1 LELRSTINFTE
12 KNGRRAVLFFFAAFL
27 VTGLLIFKD
36 YGISWD
42 EEFQW
47 KNNGAVNYDFI
58 VHGNKQALLDG
69 ADKYHGPAFE
79 LLLTGVEK
87 LFRLNDTRCIFLVRH
102 LLTFLTFYLS
112 AIIFYLLAFR
122 IFHKRLLALT
132 GAVFYVLSPHIF
144 SHAFYNSKDI
154 VFLSLFTAGIYCML
168 LFLEKA
174 TLLRAFI
181 FALVTAFTI
190 DVRIIGIL
198 IPTVFMYLIFT
209 GWLWRKQVVEWKPV
223 LLYFLCLVPLII
235 LFWPVL
241 WIDPLFHFREAL
253 KENSHYPWDDPV
265 LYFGRE
271 YTPTSLPWHYLFFW
285 MFVSRPVI
293 YSLFFLCGVSAL
305 IWQLFRKPFLFIRNH
320 VNGQIVLC
328 WFFFPLL
335 AMLVFKSPAF
345 DTGRHLY
352 FLHGAFVLQ
361 MLFGL
366 QRLWEFAARRKIA
379 SVALSGLTA
388 LSLILLVVNMFRL
401 HPYEHLY
408 FNITQG
414 TDEARIKSRFEYDY
428 WGLSQRALLERLLN
442 SDPSERIVVQA
453 EHLPGRTNAYL
464 LPAAERGRIRFA
476 DGTRHPD
483 YFLVDY
489 RWKKEGDYPFHTEVF
504 SEMNGNAKVATLLKV
519 HSAEE
524 LYKMHGKTIM
534 TDRDA
539 TQNGDTL
546 AFNSMEK
553 LAGNSRLLLKVFF
566 SMRAD
571 PGATGWYVTRLET
584 KEGRPYFWYPL
595 YTLRA
600 EGPDSPGEI
609 HGALELPLIRNKDDK
624 MKIFF
629 ESAAKRKVSVEDVQ
643 ISIEEQ
649 ESR

>member
-1 LELRSTINFTE
+1 MEPKNTIDFTE

-27 VTGLLIFKD
+27 ITGLLIFKD

-47 KNNGAVNYDFI
+47 KNNGAVNYDL
-58 VHGNKQALLDG
+58 VAHGNSAALLEG
-69 ADKYHGPAFE
+69 VDKYHGPAFE
-79 LLLTGVEK
+79 LLLTGIEK
-87 LFRLNDTRCIFLVRH
+87 LFRLNDTRSIFLVRH

-112 AIIFYLLAFR
+112 AVFFYLLAFR
-122 IFHKRLLALT
+122 IFHKRMLALL

-154 VFLSLFTAGIYCML
+154 VFLSLFTISIYCML
-168 LFLEKA
+168 QFLERR
-174 TLLRAFI
+174 TYLRAFI

-198 IPTVFMYLIFT
+198 IPGVFIYLLFT
-209 GWLWRKQVVEWKPV
+209 GWLRRKQAFEWKLV
-223 LLYFLCLVPLII
+223 LIYFLCLVPLII

-241 WIDPLFHFREAL
+241 WIDPLFHFKEAL
-253 KENSHYPWDDPV
+253 KENSHYPWDDRV
-265 LYFGRE
+265 LYFGKE

-285 MFVSRPVI
+285 MFVSRPVL
-293 YSLFFLCGVSAL
+293 YTVFFLLGVSSLA
-305 IWQLFRKPFLFIRNH
+305 WKLFRKPLHFIRENTNEQ
-320 VNGQIVLC
+320 VVLC
-328 WFFFPLL
+328 WFFLPLL

-352 FLHGAFVLQ
+352 FLHGAFVLL

-366 QRLWEFAARRKIA
+366 QCLWQFAARRRIA
-379 SVALSGLTA
+379 AAALSGLTGI
-388 LSLILLVVNMFRL
+388 SLIFLVFSMCRL

-428 WGLSQRALLERLLN
+428 WGLSQRALLEQLLKA
-442 SDPSERIVVQA
+442 DPSERIVVQA

-464 LPAAERGRIRFA
+464 LPAAERARIRFA
-476 DGTRHPD
+476 NGIKRAD
-483 YFLVDY
+483 YFLADY

-504 SEMNGNAKVATLLKV
+504 SQMNGNAKVATLFKV
-519 HSAEE
+519 HSAQE
-524 LYKMHGKTIM
+524 LYKTHGKVIM
-534 TDRDA
+534 AVDNAAQGRD
-539 TQNGDTL
+539 TVV
-546 AFNSMEK
+546 FNSMEK
-553 LAGNSRLLLKVFF
+553 LAGNGRLLLKTYCR
-566 SMRAD
+566 MHAD
-571 PGATGWYVTRLET
+571 PGATGWYVVRLET

-609 HGALELPLIRNKDDK
+609 HGALELPLIRRGDDK
-624 MKIFF
+624 MKVYF
-629 ESAAKRKVSVEDVQ
+629 ESTGKGEVRVEDVQ
-643 ISIEEQ
+643 IGIEEQ
-649 ESR
+649 EAE